1 MRGEF
6 GGPPAVS
13 VPGTAMMARTKMARS
28 TMVRLTI
35 VRSLKMLR
43 GYRMEEGTVLAP
55 RPRSAHLAEERVV
68 S

>member
-28 TMVRLTI
+28 VI
-35 VRSLKMLR
+35 VRSLKVLR
-43 GYRMEEGTVLAP
+43 SYRSEEGTVLAP
-55 RPRSAHLAEERVV
+55 HPRSAHRAKEWVV